1 MQTPVV
7 KSGIVADDDASL
19 APARTSEELPM
30 NRLVPAFQGSL
41 SVFVRR
47 ATFGAAMLLAAGSMA
62 AAGCSKAPEK
72 ASAPKAADTAAAGPA
87 VVIKTSKGTIE
98 VELYPDKAPATVK
111 NFLDYVDAGHY
122 DGTIFHRVITNFM
135 IQGGGFT
142 PDGQQKPTKPPV
154 KNEANNGLKNTRGT
168 LAMAR
173 TQVVDS
179 ATAQFFINHADNA
192 FLDFKAE
199 TPQGFGYC
207 VFGKVTSGM
216 DVVDAIATAAKTEP
230 KTPGVFQDRP
240 KEDVI
245 IESVKRKG

>member
-1 MQTPVV
+1 MSTQ
-7 KSGIVADDDASL
+7 
-19 APARTSEELPM
+19 ELPM
-30 NRLVPAFQGSL
+30 NSPFPAVAGSL
-41 SVFVRR
+41 STCARP
-47 ATFGAAMLLAAGSMA
+47 ALLAAALVLAIGPTG
-62 AAGCSKAPEK
+62 GCSKGPDK
-72 ASAPKAADTAAAGPA
+72 ASAPKSAATVAAGPS
-87 VVIKTSKGTIE
+87 VVIKTNKGTIE

-122 DGTIFHRVITNFM
+122 DGTIFHRVIKDFM
-135 IQGGGFT
+135 IQGGGFV

-168 LAMAR
+168 IAMAR

-179 ATAQFFINHADNA
+179 ATAQFFINQADNA

-199 TPQGFGYC
+199 TPGSFGYC

-216 DVVDAIATAAKTEP
+216 DVVDAIANAPKPES

-240 KEDVI
+240 KDDVI
-245 IESVKRKG
+245 IESIKRKG